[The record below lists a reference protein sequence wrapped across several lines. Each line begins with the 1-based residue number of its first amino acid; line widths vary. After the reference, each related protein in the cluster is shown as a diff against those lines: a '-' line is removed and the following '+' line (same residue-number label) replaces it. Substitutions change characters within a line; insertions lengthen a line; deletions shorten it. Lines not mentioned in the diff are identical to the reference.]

1 MQILIQKPA
10 EINRVLELEKEAKKL
25 KTITGDQQIRI
36 LQLEELP
43 KLAKERL
50 GERFEKKTN

>member
-1 MQILIQKPA
+1 VQILIQKPA

-25 KTITGDQQIRI
+25 KTIIGEQQIRI
-36 LQLEELP
+36 LHLEELA